1 MHLKWDV
8 KMDKG
13 KYQQQKI
20 DGIRNEEIRFKVV
33 VATID
38 EKWWEESLE
47 IVWSCSKE
55 SDSFTYEKEW
65 IYSNL
70 RKLKMGEKIWVTTFN
85 KKYN

>member
-38 EKWWEESLE
+38 EKWWEESLDDHVKKRV
-47 IVWSCSKE
+47 INSPM
-55 SDSFTYEKEW
+55 
-65 IYSNL
+65 
-70 RKLKMGEKIWVTTFN
+70 RKNEFIQIWGN
-85 KKYN
+85 

>member
-1 MHLKWDV
+1 
-8 KMDKG
+8 MDKG

-55 SDSFTYEKEW
+55 SD
-65 IYSNL
+65 
-70 RKLKMGEKIWVTTFN
+70 
-85 KKYN
+85 